1 MAGVMIERVEDRRLF
16 SYSQVLTM
24 LINHPTLDG
33 DFHTEASDHQK
44 LSEPAQF
51 VLQYLK
57 NTNPTTKSVAIH
69 PANKGQVVS
78 TTFRLI
84 VVDPTVLFSSFPTVY
99 KFTLNTKHPLN
110 LFSIKQKDSKGDTMT
125 FTGTYTLKTGTI
137 SGALKVTGPNRAESA
152 TYSVAPPKAKK

>member
-1 MAGVMIERVEDRRLF
+1 MIQRLEDRQLF
-16 SYSQVLTM
+16 THPSLLMM
-24 LINHPTLDG
+24 LIQHPTLDG

-57 NTNPTTKSVAIH
+57 NTNPTVKSVTIH

-84 VVDPTVLFSSFPTVY
+84 VLEPTALFSSFPTVY

-110 LFSIKQKDSKGDTMT
+110 LFSVKQKDSKGDTMT

>member
-1 MAGVMIERVEDRRLF
+1 MAGVMIERLEDRKLF
-16 SYSQVLTM
+16 TNASVLMM
-24 LINHPTLDG
+24 LLRHRTLDG
-33 DFHTEASDHQK
+33 NFHTKASDHQK
-44 LSEPAQF
+44 LSLPAIF

-57 NTNPTTKSVAIH
+57 NTNPTVKSETLQ
-69 PANKGQVVS
+69 PANKGEVVS

-84 VVDPTVLFSSFPTVY
+84 VEEPTALFSSFPTVY

-110 LFSIKQKDSKGDTMT
+110 LFSVKEKDSHGDTMT

-152 TYSVAPPKAKK
+152 TYSVAPPKTKK